1 MSDHHTH
8 GDSHHHDNHDHG
20 SLKSYAIG
28 FILSVILTA
37 IPFGLVMFPSMPKD
51 ITIMVVVALAV
62 IQVVVHLV
70 YFLHMNTKSEGG
82 WNMMALIFTIMI
94 VGIAMAGSLWVMYHM
109 NHNMMPDL
117 MPEYMHTKTAP

>member
-1 MSDHHTH
+1 MANAHN
-8 GDSHHHDNHDHG
+8 SHAEGNHG
-20 SLKSYAIG
+20 SVKSYVIG

-70 YFLHMNTKSEGG
+70 YFLHMDRSPEQRSNVSTFLFTAMVIALLVGLSL
-82 WNMMALIFTIMI
+82 WIMFSIHTSMMA
-94 VGIAMAGSLWVMYHM
+94 
-109 NHNMMPDL
+109 
-117 MPEYMHTKTAP
+117 K

>member
-1 MSDHHTH
+1 MANAHN
-8 GDSHHHDNHDHG
+8 SHAEGNHG
-20 SLKSYAIG
+20 SVKSYAIG

-70 YFLHMNTKSEGG
+70 YFLHMDSSKEQSSNVSTFLFTVMVIALLVGLSL
-82 WNMMALIFTIMI
+82 WIMFSIHTSMMA
-94 VGIAMAGSLWVMYHM
+94 
-109 NHNMMPDL
+109 
-117 MPEYMHTKTAP
+117 K

>member
-1 MSDHHTH
+1 MANAHN
-8 GDSHHHDNHDHG
+8 SHAEGNHG
-20 SLKSYAIG
+20 SVKSYVIG

-70 YFLHMNTKSEGG
+70 YFLHMDRSAEQRSNVSTFLFTAMVIALLVGLSL
-82 WNMMALIFTIMI
+82 WIMFSIHTSMMA
-94 VGIAMAGSLWVMYHM
+94 
-109 NHNMMPDL
+109 
-117 MPEYMHTKTAP
+117 K